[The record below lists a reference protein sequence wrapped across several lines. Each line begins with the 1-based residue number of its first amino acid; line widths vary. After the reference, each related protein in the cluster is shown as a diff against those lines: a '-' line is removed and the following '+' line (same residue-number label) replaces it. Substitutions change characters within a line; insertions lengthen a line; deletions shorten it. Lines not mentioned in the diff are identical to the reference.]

1 MVTNDESDYLPDIYM
16 TDIMNQQMINIG
28 LMKIRTPDHQIN

>member
-16 TDIMNQQMINIG
+16 TDIMNQQYDQHWIDEN
-28 LMKIRTPDHQIN
+28 TNAWPSD